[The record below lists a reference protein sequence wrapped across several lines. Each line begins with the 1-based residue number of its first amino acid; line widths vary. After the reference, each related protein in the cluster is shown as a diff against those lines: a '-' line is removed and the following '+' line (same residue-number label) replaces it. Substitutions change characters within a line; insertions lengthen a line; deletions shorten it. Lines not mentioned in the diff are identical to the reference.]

1 MHDKQYREYKSGL
14 AKEQFLK
21 DLEERRAKAGHAA
34 APSTPNTQSTP
45 KTQNADDAAA
55 VAYALY
61 LAGKKPKEG
70 IITLPEIRPTAWNHK
85 HYTLK

>member
-1 MHDKQYREYKSGL
+1 L
-14 AKEQFLK
+14 AKEQFNK
-21 DLEERRAKAGHAA
+21 DLAERRAKAGVTAVA
-34 APSTPNTQSTP
+34 DRAQTASADRTQTKSE
-45 KTQNADDAAA
+45 DELAA

-70 IITLPEIRPTAWNHK
+70 IITLPRIKSTAWNHK

>member
-21 DLEERRAKAGHAA
+21 DLEERRAKAGVVA
-34 APSTPNTQSTP
+34 APAVKSQEP
-45 KTQNADDAAA
+45 KAKSQEDEMAA

-70 IITLPEIRPTAWNHK
+70 IIALPKVHATAWNHK
-85 HYTLK
+85 HYVIK